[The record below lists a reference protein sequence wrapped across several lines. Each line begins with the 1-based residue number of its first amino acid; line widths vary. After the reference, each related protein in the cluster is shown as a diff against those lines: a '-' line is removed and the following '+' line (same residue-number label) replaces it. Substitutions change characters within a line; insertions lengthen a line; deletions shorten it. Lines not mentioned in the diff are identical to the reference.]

1 VRVPQPLLLTSVNG
15 GVAADTLKVTAPSQT
30 VTAGGVGEVMPAKQ
44 VAVLA
49 PDEGIVAAGGVTVTT
64 WFQLYVLPLQSP

>member
-1 VRVPQPLLLTSVNG
+1 MSVNG
-15 GVAADTLKVTAPSQT
+15 GVAADTLKVTAPSQI

-49 PDEGIVAAGGVTVTT
+49 PGEGIVATGGVIVTT
-64 WFQLYVLPLQSP
+64 